1 MPTLYNVPITFGSS
15 NQAFMKVDQEEWHY
29 QNGNEKQDLKFED
42 CVQWKD
48 ITSFARDCSRIC
60 LPIIVQQIYEESVNR
75 PKCQNGTDHICMMNI
90 FNNMVKTI

>member
-1 MPTLYNVPITFGSS
+1 MGNNFRNLLMQGNKSYEGRLLVHT
-15 NQAFMKVDQEEWHY
+15 E
-29 QNGNEKQDLKFED
+29 NGNENQERKFED